1 MSQGRLEMN
10 RQSCDRRRALRPGA
24 RDRRGGKVTRLVPNK
39 EKAKRVRLGRKF
51 WKLGRK
57 EGGKLG

>member
-1 MSQGRLEMN
+1 MN

-57 EGGKLG
+57 EGGRLG